1 MMMMDRQQLKVK
13 GQMVTILAKIYFCIL
28 DVKGT
33 EKYYFCILDFKGTKK
48 NKVFVD
54 RRGPAL
60 PLTIKKKKKKK
71 KKKKRKWT
79 NIVEER
85 VKGLGKFQEVKC
97 LVINWFGGGVRFP
110 KIGVHE

>member
-1 MMMMDRQQLKVK
+1 MDK
-13 GQMVTILAKIYFCIL
+13 
-28 DVKGT
+28 
-33 EKYYFCILDFKGTKK
+33 
-48 NKVFVD
+48 
-54 RRGPAL
+54 RGPAPPSQL
-60 PLTIKKKKKKK
+60 KKKKKK
-71 KKKKRKWT
+71 KWT

>member
-13 GQMVTILAKIYFCIL
+13 GQRVTILAKIYFCIL
-28 DVKGT
+28 DFKGT
-33 EKYYFCILDFKGTKK
+33 EKYNFCILDLRERK

-71 KKKKRKWT
+71 
-79 NIVEER
+79 NGQV
-85 VKGLGKFQEVKC
+85 
-97 LVINWFGGGVRFP
+97 
-110 KIGVHE
+110 